1 MKRFLLSMALAA
13 AFAAPVSAQWS
24 QDPSQ
29 CVVASPDNT
38 NNYGYEIQ
46 TNDNGITYIFMQIPN
61 NGTIEMRL
69 QILDKD
75 GVKVLPED
83 GYLISAEKNQS
94 WTKINHQLIIDKD
107 GNAII
112 AVFDFRT
119 GNECY
124 TIYKFD
130 EQGNELWN
138 KTLSEGQTNEAL
150 AAMSIA
156 NTSDGSYLFAYE
168 AYTYDDS
175 PACIYIYKL
184 KNDGSYAW
192 SKPLVLKDA
201 NGANDYA
208 YPYLEDAGDG
218 QAIMVYAK
226 GSNHDLYA
234 RMIDVDGENAW
245 DEDVIVYRGG
255 WAASIPLYTM
265 MNVYS
270 APEGG
275 AFVAWHNPDNA
286 NGNYENRLSYIKNDA
301 TYGFSTGE
309 EGTNISNDT
318 FVSRMYPNVYYD
330 KNEKAI
336 YTIYR
341 TFNQN
346 YQNYQGI
353 YLQKMSLDG
362 ELLWGAN
369 GKGVIDVQDTLSC
382 SYATIQGA
390 KDGKIA
396 VFYQTKD
403 NRDTKSPVN
412 SYIALYDKAGNQVQ
426 APINF
431 TTSKTIKNNLKSSQL
446 INDEYY
452 IVNWNEAPSQK
463 TEDVCLQRVYIDGSL
478 TGIKDIN
485 ANNSKTLLRQE
496 TYSLS
501 GERKQNFTKGVNI
514 VRNVYSDNSTSTSK
528 VIIK

>member
-29 CVVASPDNT
+29 CVVASPNNT
-38 NNYGYEIQ
+38 DNYGYEIQ

-119 GNECY
+119 GNEGY

-130 EQGNELWN
+130 EKGNELWSR
-138 KTLSEGQTNEAL
+138 TLSDGKANEAVVC
-150 AAMSIA
+150 MSMV
-156 NTSDGSYLFAYE
+156 NTSDGGYMFAYNT
-168 AYTYDDS
+168 YSYDDTPS
-175 PACIYIYKL
+175 SIYVYKL
-184 KNDGSYAW
+184 KADGSYAW
-192 SKPLVLKDA
+192 TNPLILNDP
-201 NGANDYA
+201 NGANDYT
-208 YPYLEDAGDG
+208 YPFLEDAGDG
-218 QAIMVYAK
+218 QAMLIYAK
-226 GSNHDLYA
+226 GSNQDLYA
-234 RMIDVDGENAW
+234 RMIDIDSESAW

-255 WAASIPLYTM
+255 WAASIPLHTM

-275 AFVAWHNPDNA
+275 AFVAWTNPDNST
-286 NGNYENRLSYIKNDA
+286 GNYENRLSYIKNDA

-309 EGTNISNDT
+309 EGTNVSNDT
-318 FVSRMYPNVYYD
+318 EVSRMYPKIYYD

-336 YTIYR
+336 YTVYR
-341 TFNQN
+341 EFNQRF
-346 YQNYQGI
+346 QTYQGI

-369 GKGVIDVQDTLSC
+369 GKAVIDVQDSLSC

-403 NRDTKSPVN
+403 NRDTISPVN